1 MSRIAFEGRQFR
13 VEVDERGGREIEI
26 VRHVD
31 AAAIVAVHEGD
42 VVLVRQYRHPVAAGV
57 LELPA
62 GKVDAGET
70 PLETAQRELEEECGL
85 RGGDW
90 RHLISF
96 WTTPGFCDERMHL
109 FLAESLEPCD
119 PRPED
124 DEVLD
129 VVRWPL
135 GEVAGRLA
143 EVEDA
148 KTLVGLMLL
157 LHGGAAPG
165 DVSFRRS

>member
-1 MSRIAFEGRQFR
+1 MSRIAFDGAQFR
-13 VEVDERGGREIEI
+13 VEVEELDGREIEI

-31 AAAIVAVHEGD
+31 AAAIVAVHDGD
-42 VVLVRQYRHPVAAGV
+42 VVLVLQQRHPVDEKV

-70 PLETAQRELEEECGL
+70 PLGAAMRELEEECGL

-90 RHLISF
+90 RPLISF

-109 FLAESLEPCD
+109 FLAENLERCD
-119 PRPED
+119 PRPDD
-124 DEVLD
+124 DEDVE

-135 GEVAGRLA
+135 DELAGRIA
-143 EVEDA
+143 EVDDA
-148 KTLVGLMLL
+148 KTLVGLLL
-157 LHGGAAPG
+157 LIGAGPSPG